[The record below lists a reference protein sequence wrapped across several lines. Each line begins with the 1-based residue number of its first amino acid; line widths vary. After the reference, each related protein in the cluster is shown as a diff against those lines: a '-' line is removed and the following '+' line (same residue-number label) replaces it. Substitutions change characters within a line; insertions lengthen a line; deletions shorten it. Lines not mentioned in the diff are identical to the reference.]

1 VVLDNPRMR
10 LALAVGWVAFVAFL
24 AFASPAHYWLDSGEI
39 GASGFELGVMHPPGA
54 PGYALLLRAATT
66 LPLGSIGFRM
76 AVLSS
81 LLAGITVGGLV
92 AVLRER
98 GVHPWI
104 AVGAAAWLAAGWTF
118 GRQARVV
125 EIYALQGALMV
136 AVLWGFSPLRDGEV
150 GTSRRLVGTMA
161 AVWSAWCFGDARL
174 ALVLPVVVGW
184 AVALKRR
191 RPWARWAPLCV
202 VAASAVILAVPLAST
217 RAPVTDWGDPDTLS
231 AFWDHMM
238 ASSIRNAYAE
248 QIWPSTW
255 AMWQLNIEAALAGL
269 SEDLGPIGPA
279 LGLCAV
285 VGLAWRPE
293 PNAGEQRVAGLLAW
307 LVAVELFYAVAIN
320 PMGVSQRQT
329 GLVTAML
336 LAVAVAE
343 LARRHVQPRGRAV
356 WAVAPLLFVVLALPA
371 GLRTVEDLENTRSAG
386 PAAWTR
392 GALAQLPAGSLAL
405 SQSDDLAAGLLFAQV
420 VEGARPD
427 VVAVPAQHLYK
438 PVPDVL
444 LPGSPGHRVWDAAQS
459 GTNEAERVVAAVKA
473 HRGPVAI
480 EAPTV
485 TVFAGVGWW
494 SDRGLLPLRV
504 AGLSPAQQAMLP
516 EAPAPEALL
525 EAWSARL
532 PAPEDRSRLAWA
544 MANDARGRVRVY
556 QDMRGAFAIL
566 QFVTEQVSDR
576 EPGPWVA
583 LGSLQDR
590 FGDRLG
596 AIESTR
602 HALTLQPG
610 RAAALEN
617 LALYLSRDRATLEEA
632 EAVARRAVALR
643 PERAKGWIRLSA
655 VLEAQGDASGAADAR
670 ARANAIK

>member
-1 VVLDNPRMR
+1 MR
-10 LALAVGWVAFVAFL
+10 LALAVGWVAFVVFL
-24 AFASPAHYWLDSGEI
+24 AFASPGHYWLDSGEI

-66 LPLGSIGFRM
+66 IPLGSIGFRM

-81 LLAGITVGGLV
+81 LLGAATVGGLV
-92 AVLRER
+92 ALLRDR

-118 GRQARVV
+118 SRQARVV
-125 EIYALQGALMV
+125 EIYTLQGALMV
-136 AVLWGFSPLRDGEV
+136 VVMWGFLPLREGEV
-150 GTSRRLVGTMA
+150 GTRRRLIGTMA
-161 AVWSAWCFGDARL
+161 AVWSVWCFGDARL

-184 AVALKRR
+184 AVALRRR

-202 VAASAVILAVPLAST
+202 LAASAVVISIPLASV
-217 RAPVTDWGDPDTLS
+217 RAPVTDWGDPDTLV
-231 AFWDHMM
+231 AFWDHIM

-248 QIWPSTW
+248 QIWPSTG
-255 AMWQLNIEAALAGL
+255 AMWRLNVEAVLAGL
-269 SEDLGPIGPA
+269 SEDLGPVGPT

-293 PNAGEQRVAGLLAW
+293 PAAGDQRVAALLAW
-307 LVAVELFYAVAIN
+307 LVGVELLYAVAIN
-320 PMGVSQRQT
+320 PMGVADRQT
-329 GLVTAML
+329 GLITALL

-356 WAVAPLLFVVLALPA
+356 WAVVPLLFVVLALPA
-371 GLRTVEDLENTRSAG
+371 ALRTAEDLENTDTWG
-386 PAAWTR
+386 PPSWTR
-392 GALAQLPAGSLAL
+392 GALGQLPPGTLVL
-405 SQSDDLAAGLLFAQV
+405 SQSDDLAAGLVSAQV

-438 PVPDVL
+438 PVPDAL
-444 LPGSPGHRVWDAAQS
+444 LPGSPGHTVWSAAQS
-459 GTNEAERVVAAVKA
+459 GSTEAERIVAGITA
-473 HRGPVAI
+473 HQGPVAV

-485 TVFAGVGWW
+485 SIFGGVGWW
-494 SDRGLLPLRV
+494 SDRGMLPLRV
-504 AGLSPAQQAMLP
+504 AGRSPAQQAMLP
-516 EAPAPEALL
+516 AAPTPAGLL
-525 EAWSARL
+525 VYWDARL
-532 PAPEDRSRLAWA
+532 PAAEDRTRLAWA
-544 MANDARGRVRVY
+544 MANDARGRIRVT
-556 QDMRGAFAIL
+556 QDARGGLKIL
-566 QFVTEQVSDR
+566 EAVTEQVSDR

-596 AIESTR
+596 AIASTR
-602 HALTLQPG
+602 RALALQPG

-617 LALYLSRDRATLEEA
+617 LALYLSRDRATLDEA
-632 EAVARRAVALR
+632 EEVARRAVALR

-655 VLEAQGDASGAADAR
+655 ILEAKGDAAGAADAR
-670 ARANAIK
+670 EQANGLQ